1 MGIGDCAGLPEDEL
15 VRAMAESKTK
25 LTLKLARERQ
35 EMETLA
41 RQVEAYEAR
50 LSAEPSSEPV
60 ADAANAAEGISEDG
74 E

>member
-1 MGIGDCAGLPEDEL
+1 

-50 LSAEPSSEPV
+50 LSAEPSLEPV

>member
-1 MGIGDCAGLPEDEL
+1 
-15 VRAMAESKTK
+15 MAESKTK

-60 ADAANAAEGISEDG
+60 ADAAEGISEDG